1 MHTALRRA
9 AALAVT
15 AAVSGPLVALSG
27 GTAAAA
33 PKPGSAHHVTRQ
45 AAASTALVRGAH
57 FSPNTPGVDVYLT
70 AYSGGHSVFWLSNVG
85 YGDVSP
91 YRRLKPGP
99 YIVSMRAHGAKAS
112 SPAAL
117 SWTLNARAGGAYTV
131 AAVGEN
137 AKLRGIVRPARLR
150 PPKANTGLVRV
161 FPAASRA
168 PHATLVAGTDTVAS
182 DAAFASY
189 TGYASVPA
197 GTWTVEAKSVPTASP
212 STQSRVA
219 IKSSGVYSLIVL
231 DAKQS
236 GIVLRVIRDAAG
248 STLAPRGA
256 IDAGGGGTATQRIGT
271 AAVDT
276 ASSRGQWAA
285 VAGALLGVCA
295 LLLTGVGLQR
305 RRG

>member
-9 AALAVT
+9 AALAVA

-27 GTAAAA
+27 GTAVAA
-33 PKPGSAHHVTRQ
+33 PRRAHHVARQ

-137 AKLRGIVRPARLR
+137 AKLRGIVLPDRLD

-161 FPAASRA
+161 IQAASRA
-168 PHATLVAGTDTVAS
+168 PHATLVAGTDTVAA
-182 DAAFASY
+182 DTAFASY
-189 TGYASVPA
+189 TKYASVPS
-197 GTWTVEAKSVPTASP
+197 GTWTVQAKSVPTASP

-256 IDAGGGGTATQRIGT
+256 IDAGGGGTGHGASVPSPSPPRRIPGSGPRWRPRCS
-271 AAVDT
+271 ACV
-276 ASSRGQWAA
+276 R
-285 VAGALLGVCA
+285 CC
-295 LLLTGVGLQR
+295 
-305 RRG
+305 